1 MFSSPL
7 EQFDVKPL
15 IFITLGN
22 KEFTFFD
29 IFVPL
34 VLIIILFIYISFL
47 KNYFKLIPFLAQ
59 TIFENIVEFM
69 FSIIKN
75 QVGTQGYIYLPFI
88 FTLFIFVLISNLLSI
103 VPFGVSLTSHLIIL
117 L

>member
-1 MFSSPL
+1 MFFSPL

-15 IFITLGN
+15 IFITIGN
-22 KEFTFFD
+22 KDFTFFD

-34 VLIIILFIYISFL
+34 FLIIILFIYIYIL
-47 KNYFKLIPFLAQ
+47 KNYFKLVPFFAQ
-59 TIFENIVEFM
+59 KVFEDILQFM

-75 QVGTQGYIYLPFI
+75 QIGTQAYIYLPFI
-88 FTLFIFVLISNLLSI
+88 FTLFIFVLLSNLLSI